1 MSRQTG
7 PSPSVGVFG
16 ISLGS
21 TVPQN
26 ETQGSHFLQT
36 LRDLEN
42 QVNVRQAEIEILKDK
57 LISLEADV
65 LIKKGALDELAKAQE
80 ENRVLRILALD
91 GKKWRD
97 QANELSREND
107 RLRQLTENLT
117 LESRRQRQ
125 IVNEQEEKM
134 NLLVMMFDLKDM
146 ELRQER
152 ETNLQLKR
160 KLKTLFSPEETPERH
175 GRFKRQSLKD
185 CSRCHAEI
193 STTALCRYHPKAPVK
208 LDGKF
213 YFPCCQK
220 SGVREPEGCHH
231 DGQHTVVFAS

>member
-1 MSRQTG
+1 MSLQTG
-7 PSPSVGVFG
+7 PSPGVGAFG

-21 TVPQN
+21 TVPQD

-36 LRDLEN
+36 RRDLEN
-42 QVNVRQAEIEILKDK
+42 QVNVRQAEIDTLKEK
-57 LISLEADV
+57 LVSLEADV
-65 LIKKGALDELAKAQE
+65 LIKKKAVKELTKVQE
-80 ENRVLRILALD
+80 ENRVLRILVLD
-91 GKKWRD
+91 GEKWRD

-107 RLRQLTENLT
+107 RLRQLTEDLT

-125 IVNEQEEKM
+125 IVIEQEEKM
-134 NLLVMMFDLKDM
+134 KLLAMIFDLKDM

-160 KLKTLFSPEETPERH
+160 KLKTLSSPEETPERH

-185 CSRCHAEI
+185 CPRCHAEI
-193 STTALCRYHPKAPVK
+193 STTALCRYHPKTPVK

-231 DGQHTVVFAS
+231 NGHHNVVFAS